1 MRELSKGTQDSLRMF
16 LRSPRARQTWPGSC
30 GGDLHGP
37 AKSLDG
43 NEDVSPRDADNTETK

>member
-37 AKSLDG
+37 TKSLDG